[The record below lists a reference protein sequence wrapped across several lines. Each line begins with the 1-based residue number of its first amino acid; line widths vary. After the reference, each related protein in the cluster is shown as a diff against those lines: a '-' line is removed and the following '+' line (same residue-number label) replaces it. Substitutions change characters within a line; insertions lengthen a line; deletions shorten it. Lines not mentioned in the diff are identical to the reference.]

1 MSSATI
7 FQIQS
12 ILVFTLMT
20 IGIIFRKN
28 RLRHVR
34 LMTTALIWD
43 ILLILQ
49 IELTRAAIG
58 KASSA
63 LKNPLILNIHV
74 LLALSSVIL
83 YGFMIYTGRKILK
96 NEAGFRALHKKLG
109 WTTYVIRFLTLV
121 TSFWAVSEKEKIVTM
136 IFP

>member
-12 ILVFTLMT
+12 ILVFSLMT
-20 IGIIFRKN
+20 IGIVLRKN
-28 RLRHVR
+28 RVRHVR
-34 LMTTALIWD
+34 LMITALIWD

-58 KASSA
+58 KASGA
-63 LKNPLILNIHV
+63 LKNPLILNVHV
-74 LLALSSVIL
+74 LLALTSVIL
-83 YGFMIYTGRKILK
+83 YGFMVYTGRKVLR
-96 NEAGFRALHKKLG
+96 NEGGFRDLHKILG
-109 WTTYVIRFLTLV
+109 WATYVIRFLTLV
-121 TSFWAVSEKEKIVTM
+121 TSFWAVTEKEKIVTM